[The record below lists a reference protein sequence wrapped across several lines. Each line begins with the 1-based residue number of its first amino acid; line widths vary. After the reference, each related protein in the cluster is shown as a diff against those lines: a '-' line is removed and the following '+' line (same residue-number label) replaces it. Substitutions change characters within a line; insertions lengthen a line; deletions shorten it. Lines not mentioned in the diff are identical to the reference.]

1 MLKGID
7 VSEHQGRINWDT
19 VKSQID
25 YAILRIGYGDN
36 TSSQDDAQ
44 FIRNANECVRLGIPF
59 GVYIYS
65 YATSIEQAK
74 SEAEHTLRMI
84 KGYKLDYPIYYDLED
99 NNTTG
104 QCSNLFIA
112 DMAETFANVIESN
125 GYWCGMYAST
135 YWWNNKLTDGRF
147 NRWVKWV
154 AQYAS
159 NCTYSGSYDM
169 WQYASDGRINGIS
182 GNVDVNYCYVDY
194 PSKISDNKVQE
205 PKTPIYNVDYVIV
218 YDDGAEIDKGY
229 ALTIHNA
236 LLNKNKDTHLLT
248 SNEYATNCCGDFRG
262 EHIIL
267 VGGGAS
273 NKFRYG
279 TKLNGKDRYETAN
292 MVAEYIK
299 NNL

>member
-7 VSEHQGRINWDT
+7 VSEHQGTINWGS

-44 FIRNANECVRLGIPF
+44 FIRNVNECVRLGIPF

-84 KGYKLDYPIYYDLED
+84 RGYKLDYPVYYDLED

-104 QCSNLFIA
+104 QCSNSFIA
-112 DMAETFANVIESN
+112 DMAEAFANIIESN

-135 YWWNNKLTDGRF
+135 YWWNNKLTDSRF
-147 NRWVKWV
+147 DRWVKWV

-159 NCTYSGSYDM
+159 SCTYGGSYDM

-194 PSKISDNKVQE
+194 PSKINGNNNEINNSENKEEEKKVMIRGIVVYKNDAEVTMAVQLAR
-205 PKTPIYNVDYVIV
+205 KLGYVAMWCGTQFDYSVLPQENIWAIGGDRGT
-218 YDDGAEIDKGY
+218 YTGYLLDSNFISGANRD
-229 ALTIHNA
+229 
-236 LLNKNKDTHLLT
+236 
-248 SNEYATNCCGDFRG
+248 
-262 EHIIL
+262 
-267 VGGGAS
+267 
-273 NKFRYG
+273 
-279 TKLNGKDRYETAN
+279 ETAIKF
-292 MVAEYIK
+292 AE
-299 NNL
+299 LLERL